1 MSLSNAIDNYIN
13 KLEVK
18 MGDDADETALLKTAT
33 DKLREI
39 NDLCYD
45 YITLKFEISTYVQ
58 SLLFFQKLVVMIQ
71 MVFDMINNGQK
82 SLKKK
87 EPQKKQ

>member
-1 MSLSNAIDNYIN
+1 MCNDT
-13 KLEVK
+13 
-18 MGDDADETALLKTAT
+18 DETSLLKTAT

-71 MVFDMINNGQK
+71 MVFDMVDNGQK
-82 SLKKK
+82 NLKKR